1 MKMSNKEKDYLSVF
15 VFAILVGAVIWL
27 LTGAVL
33 YVASLFAEETKLTD
47 IEKAN
52 KFYAEEQIKTEMRWL
67 ALKDYVDN
75 MSEEEFVECF
85 YKDEIENKI

>member
-1 MKMSNKEKDYLSVF
+1 MKMSNKEKDYLSIIVA
-15 VFAILVGAVIWL
+15 AIIFGALIWL
-27 LTGAVL
+27 LTGAIF
-33 YVASLFAEETKLTD
+33 YISSLFAEETLTD

-75 MSEEEFVECF
+75 MSEEEFIECF
-85 YKDEIENKI
+85 YRDEIENKL

>member
-1 MKMSNKEKDYLSVF
+1 MKINNKEKDYLSIIVA
-15 VFAILVGAVIWL
+15 AIIFGALIWL

-33 YVASLFAEETKLTD
+33 YISSLFAEETKLTD

-52 KFYAEEQIKTEMRWL
+52 KFYAEEQIKTEMKWL

-75 MSEEEFVECF
+75 MSEEEFIECF
-85 YKDEIENKI
+85 YKDEIENKL

>member
-1 MKMSNKEKDYLSVF
+1 MKMSNKEKDYLSIIVA
-15 VFAILVGAVIWL
+15 AIIFGALIWL

-33 YVASLFAEETKLTD
+33 YISSLFAEETLTD

-52 KFYAEEQIKTEMRWL
+52 KYYAEEQIKTEMRWL

-75 MSEEEFVECF
+75 MSEEEFIECF
-85 YKDEIENKI
+85 YKDEIENKL

>member
-1 MKMSNKEKDYLSVF
+1 MKMSNKEKDYLSVI

-33 YVASLFAEETKLTD
+33 YVASLLAEESLTD

-52 KFYAEEQIKTEMRWL
+52 KYYAEEQIKTEMRWL

-75 MSEEEFVECF
+75 MSEEEFVESF

>member
-1 MKMSNKEKDYLSVF
+1 MKMSNKEKDYLSIIVA
-15 VFAILVGAVIWL
+15 AIIFGALIWL

-33 YVASLFAEETKLTD
+33 YISSLFAEETLTD

-75 MSEEEFVECF
+75 MSEEEFIECF
-85 YKDEIENKI
+85 YKDEIENKL

>member
-1 MKMSNKEKDYLSVF
+1 MTISNKEKDYLSIIVA
-15 VFAILVGAVIWL
+15 AIIFGALIWL
-27 LTGAVL
+27 LTGAIF
-33 YVASLFAEETKLTD
+33 YISSLFAEETLTD

-75 MSEEEFVECF
+75 MSEEEFIECF
-85 YKDEIENKI
+85 YKDEIENKL

>member
-1 MKMSNKEKDYLSVF
+1 MKMSNKEKDYLSIIVA
-15 VFAILVGAVIWL
+15 AIIFGAFIWL

-33 YVASLFAEETKLTD
+33 YISSLFAEETLTD

-75 MSEEEFVECF
+75 MSEEEFIECF
-85 YKDEIENKI
+85 YKDEIENKL

>member
-15 VFAILVGAVIWL
+15 VFAILIGAVIWL
-27 LTGAVL
+27 LTGAVF
-33 YVASLFAEETKLTD
+33 YVASLLAEETLTD

-52 KFYAEEQIKTEMRWL
+52 KYYAEEQIKTEMKWL

-75 MSEEEFVECF
+75 MSEEEFIECF
-85 YKDEIENKI
+85 YKDEIENKL

>member
-1 MKMSNKEKDYLSVF
+1 MKISNKEKDYLSIIVA
-15 VFAILVGAVIWL
+15 AIIFGAFIWL

-33 YVASLFAEETKLTD
+33 YISSLFAEETKLTD

-75 MSEEEFVECF
+75 MSEEEFIECF
-85 YKDEIENKI
+85 YKDEIENKL

>member
-1 MKMSNKEKDYLSVF
+1 MKISNKEKDYLSVF

-33 YVASLFAEETKLTD
+33 YVASLFAEESLTD

>member
-1 MKMSNKEKDYLSVF
+1 MKMSNKEKDYLSIIVA
-15 VFAILVGAVIWL
+15 AIIFGALIWL
-27 LTGAVL
+27 LTGAIF
-33 YVASLFAEETKLTD
+33 YISSLFAEETKLTD

-75 MSEEEFVECF
+75 MSEEEFIECF
-85 YKDEIENKI
+85 YKDEIENKL

>member
-1 MKMSNKEKDYLSVF
+1 MKMSNKEKDYLSIIVA
-15 VFAILVGAVIWL
+15 AIIFGAFIWL

-33 YVASLFAEETKLTD
+33 YISSLFAEETKLTD

-75 MSEEEFVECF
+75 MSEEEFIECF
-85 YKDEIENKI
+85 YKDEIESL

>member
-1 MKMSNKEKDYLSVF
+1 MKISNKEKDYLSIIVA
-15 VFAILVGAVIWL
+15 AIIFGALIWL
-27 LTGAVL
+27 LTGAIF
-33 YVASLFAEETKLTD
+33 YISSLFAEETLTD

-75 MSEEEFVECF
+75 MSEEEFIECF
-85 YKDEIENKI
+85 YKDEIENKL

>member
-1 MKMSNKEKDYLSVF
+1 MKMSNKEKDYLSIIVA
-15 VFAILVGAVIWL
+15 AIIFGAFIWL

-33 YVASLFAEETKLTD
+33 YISSLFAEETKLTD

-75 MSEEEFVECF
+75 MSEEEFIECF
-85 YKDEIENKI
+85 YKDEIENKL

>member
-1 MKMSNKEKDYLSVF
+1 MKISNKEKDYLSIIVA
-15 VFAILVGAVIWL
+15 AIIFGALIWL

-33 YVASLFAEETKLTD
+33 YISSLFAEETLTD

-75 MSEEEFVECF
+75 MSEEEFIECF
-85 YKDEIENKI
+85 YKDEIENKL

>member
-1 MKMSNKEKDYLSVF
+1 MKMSNKEKDYLSVI

-33 YVASLFAEETKLTD
+33 YVASLLAEESLTD

-75 MSEEEFVECF
+75 MSEEEFIECF
-85 YKDEIENKI
+85 YKDEIENKL

>member
-1 MKMSNKEKDYLSVF
+1 MKMSNKEKDYLSIIVA
-15 VFAILVGAVIWL
+15 AIIFGALIWL
-27 LTGAVL
+27 LTGAVF
-33 YVASLFAEETKLTD
+33 YISSLFAEETLTD

-75 MSEEEFVECF
+75 MSEEEFIECF
-85 YKDEIENKI
+85 YKDEIENKL